1 MFMPEYYHPGRLFP
15 ANKLTAMPMFAV
27 TGLLFDCDG
36 VLVDSLDAAAVAW
49 NEWGTRWQ
57 PGFDFHRDVE
67 HGRRLADFVTEL
79 VGPENAPEAIAE
91 LTALERD
98 HAVDVHEIPGA
109 AALLANLPA
118 GRWAVVTSGTRDIA
132 TARLTAAG
140 IPTPAVLVTA
150 DDVAAGKPSPDPFL
164 VGSATNSTCR
174 RTIVRFSRMRRPVS
188 PPRNAQACARS
199 SGWAPISRYPGSAPP
214 SPTCGALASTA
225 PGCSSANPTQPHKT
239 RRKANGNN
247 ISRHTRAKTQVPL
260 ACRASQVGHRA
271 GTSQMRSHD
280 CVT

>member
-1 MFMPEYYHPGRLFP
+1 
-15 ANKLTAMPMFAV
+15 MPMFAV

-36 VLVDSLDAAAVAW
+36 VLVDSHDAAAVAW

-91 LTALERD
+91 LTALERE

-140 IPTPAVLVTA
+140 IPTPTVLVTA
-150 DDVAAGKPSPDPFL
+150 DDVAAGKPAPDPFL
-164 VGSATNSTCR
+164 LAAQRINLPPHDCAVFEDAQAGVTAAQRAGVRTVIGVGTDSAMPGVSAT
-174 RTIVRFSRMRRPVS
+174 VRDLRGISFDGARLFVGESDTS
-188 PPRNAQACARS
+188 PQHQ
-199 SGWAPISRYPGSAPP
+199 
-214 SPTCGALASTA
+214 T
-225 PGCSSANPTQPHKT
+225 
-239 RRKANGNN
+239 
-247 ISRHTRAKTQVPL
+247 
-260 ACRASQVGHRA
+260 
-271 GTSQMRSHD
+271 
-280 CVT
+280 